1 MCYRQIAPQERY
13 AIALGR
19 RAGRSLAAIAREL
32 GRHRSTLSREVRR
45 NRSRRDGGYRPVI
58 AQRQAQNRRHL
69 GHRRWRFSVA
79 DWTRILT
86 RLSQRWSPEQI
97 AGRLRAQGRLQI
109 SHETIYRFIWL
120 NHRRGGDL
128 WRFLRCAQ
136 KQNRKRYGSYERRGR
151 LAGKRPLATRPDIV
165 AARSRVGDWEIDTIA
180 GAGTKDCVLSLVE
193 RKTGYLL
200 LGKLRNRTAATIRRR
215 AIQLLQAQRRR
226 VWTITADNG
235 TEFHQYQP
243 IEHAT
248 RSRFYFAP
256 PYQAW
261 TRGTCENTNGLVRQY
276 LPRGRDLAQ
285 LTQADCT
292 AIARQLNQRPRK
304 RHRYRTPEEYY
315 GRKV

>member
-1 MCYRQIAPQERY
+1 MCYRQITPQERY

-19 RAGRSLAAIAREL
+19 RAGRSRAAIAREL
-32 GRHRSTLSREVRR
+32 GRHRSTVSRELRR
-45 NRSRRDGGYRPVI
+45 NRTPRDGAYRPVL

-86 RLSQRWSPEQI
+86 RLSHRWSPEQI
-97 AGRLRAQGRLQI
+97 AGTFRTRGGQRI
-109 SHETIYRFIWL
+109 SHETIYRFIWR
-120 NHRRGGDL
+120 NKRRGGEL
-128 WRFLRCAQ
+128 WRFLRCAP
-136 KQNRKRYGSYERRGR
+136 KWRRKRYGSYDSRGR
-151 LAGKRPLATRPDIV
+151 LAGKRPLTTRPPIV
-165 AARSRVGDWEIDTIA
+165 TARRRVGDWEIDTIV
-180 GAGTKDCVLSLVE
+180 GASTTDCVLSLVE

-200 LGKLRNRTAATIRRR
+200 LGKLADRTAAAIRRR
-215 AIQLLQAQRRR
+215 AIQLLRAQRRR
-226 VWTITADNG
+226 VWTVTADNG
-235 TEFHQYQP
+235 TEFHQYAA

-248 RSRFYFAP
+248 RARFYFAP

-276 LPRGRDLAQ
+276 LPRGRDLTG

-304 RHRYRTPEEYY
+304 RHHFRTPEECYDP
-315 GRKV
+315 KV

>member
-1 MCYRQIAPQERY
+1 MSYRQITPPERY

-45 NRSRRDGGYRPVI
+45 NRSRRDGAYRPVI

-79 DWTRILT
+79 DWVRILT
-86 RLSQRWSPEQI
+86 RLSQHWSPEQI
-97 AGRLRAQGRLQI
+97 AGTFRAQGRLRI

-120 NHRRGGDL
+120 NKRRGGDL
-128 WRFLRCAQ
+128 WRFLRCAP
-136 KQNRKRYGSYERRGR
+136 KHRRKRYGRYERRGR

-165 AARSRVGDWEIDTIA
+165 AARGRVGDWEIDTIA
-180 GAGTKDCVLSLVE
+180 GAGPKACVLSLVE

-200 LGKLRNRTAATIRRR
+200 LGKLANRTAAAIRRR
-215 AIQLLQAQRRR
+215 AIRLLQVQRRR

-235 TEFHQYQP
+235 TEFHQYRP

-248 RSRFYFAP
+248 RARFYFAP

-276 LPRGRDLAQ
+276 LPKGRDLTQ

-304 RHRYRTPEEYY
+304 RHHYRTPEECYEC
-315 GRKV
+315 RV